1 MERRQHSPDPPEAA
15 DATMAIPPQIGVAA
29 DHGGF
34 DLKLYLFKLL
44 RAAGHSV
51 VDFGDTRLDP
61 DDDYPDF
68 VVPLAHAVA
77 SVVRRN

>member
-1 MERRQHSPDPPEAA
+1 MARTVIWTEMERRQHSPDPPEAA

-34 DLKLYLFKLL
+34 DLKLYLFKML

-51 VDFGDTRLDP
+51 VDLS
-61 DDDYPDF
+61 
-68 VVPLAHAVA
+68 LIHI
-77 SVVRRN
+77 